1 MMKNKLLLVL
11 LTTSILTSC
20 QNDGGNT
27 QEEAKKEN
35 KTTVHTEEGSD
46 EKGNSIS
53 DITFKEGEYKATST
67 GVDGD
72 VEVIVKLSED
82 KIESIE
88 IGEENETS
96 GIAEPV
102 YETIPQA
109 IVDNQS
115 LAVDNVSGVTI
126 TSAAVKSAA
135 AKAIEEGSSKE
146 EVDSLK
152 KVDIPVEI
160 KN

>member
-82 KIESIE
+82 TIESIE

-102 YETIPQA
+102 YKTIPQA

-126 TSAAVKSAA
+126 TSAAVK
-135 AKAIEEGSSKE
+135 AIEEGSSKE